1 MELCLE
7 PARPEELD
15 RYCAV
20 IQAGR
25 DFQREQGFVQ
35 WTEDY
40 PNTDTVRADVRARKG
55 YVIRFDGAIAAYLCI
70 DFDGEPAYREIQG
83 AWQTEEPYAV
93 VHRMA
98 FADEFRGRGLTE
110 TAFRLIE
117 ALCRENGVQSLRV
130 DTDPSNQR
138 MQHILEK
145 NGFSHRG
152 TIFFQG
158 GERMAY
164 DKAL

>member
-1 MELCLE
+1 MNTLE
-7 PARPEELD
+7 AARPNELD
-15 RYCAV
+15 ACWEITRE
-20 IQAGR
+20 GR
-25 DFQREQGFVQ
+25 AFQNEQGFVQ

-40 PNTDTVRADVRARKG
+40 PNTNTIREDIQNRKG

-117 ALCRENGVQSLRV
+117 ALCLERGVRSLRV
-130 DTDPSNQR
+130 DTGLANRR

-152 TIFFQG
+152 TIYFQG

-164 DKAL
+164 DKSL

>member
-1 MELCLE
+1 M
-7 PARPEELD
+7 
-15 RYCAV
+15 
-20 IQAGR
+20 
-25 DFQREQGFVQ
+25 
-35 WTEDY
+35 
-40 PNTDTVRADVRARKG
+40 
-55 YVIRFDGAIAAYLCI
+55 IRSDGAIAAYLCI
-70 DFDGEPAYREIQG
+70 DFDGEPAYGEIRG

-98 FADEFRGRGLTE
+98 FAGEFRGQGLTQ

-117 ALCRENGVQSLRV
+117 ALCLERGVRSLRV
-130 DTDPSNQR
+130 DTGLPNRR

-152 TIFFQG
+152 TIYFQG

>member
-1 MELCLE
+1 MYTLELAQEADVHRCGE
-7 PARPEELD
+7 ILD
-15 RYCAV
+15 E
-20 IQAGR
+20 GR
-25 DFQREQGFVQ
+25 AFQRAQAFIQ
-35 WTEDY
+35 WTEGY
-40 PNTDTVRADVRARKG
+40 PNTDTVREDIRNRKG
-55 YVIRFDGAIAAYLCI
+55 YVIRSDGAIAAYLCI

-98 FADEFRGRGLTE
+98 FAAEFRGRGLTE

-117 ALCRENGVQSLRV
+117 ALCLERGVRSLRV
-130 DTDPSNQR
+130 DTGLSNRR

-152 TIFFQG
+152 TIYFQG
-158 GERMAY
+158 GDRLAY
-164 DKAL
+164 DKSL

>member
-1 MELCLE
+1 MFTLE
-7 PARPEELD
+7 PARASDVQRCGEILD
-15 RYCAV
+15 
-20 IQAGR
+20 QGR
-25 DFQREQGFVQ
+25 AFQRAQGFVQ

-40 PNTDTVRADVRARKG
+40 PNADTVRADIQARKG
-55 YVIRFDGAIAAYLCI
+55 YVIRSGGVLAAYLCI
-70 DFDGEPAYREIQG
+70 DFDGEPAYGEIRG

-98 FADEFRGRGLTE
+98 FAGEFRGRGLSE

-117 ALCRENGVQSLRV
+117 ALCLERGVRSLRV
-130 DTDPSNQR
+130 DTGFSNRR

-145 NGFSHRG
+145 NGFFRRG

-158 GERMAY
+158 GERLAY